1 MMKLDNKKLS
11 GITALIIA
19 VILIITLF
27 VLRVGV
33 ADNGN
38 LQYVLEDIGIYDHQ
52 STAGSGMYADGFGVK
67 DKSFSIESGGLVYS
81 LVKLLFPVDSVM
93 YVWIPALIYMV
104 MFIAGIF
111 LFLRS
116 MLGEN
121 KNVNILMCI
130 LSAVIIAD
138 SGYTA
143 LFNTPYTEGAF
154 IAYLT
159 LFAGLYVSAAKTGK
173 IKYLILTG
181 ITGMLFSASS
191 IYASITGLLLGVSL
205 LGFIKNS
212 GVAKK
217 VVAATVSLIV
227 ILSSFYGFTVDKSG
241 DAMKY
246 NRIFYGIL
254 SFTENDEQALEDLGL
269 DKNLVEYADIASF
282 DEKAQEFMKTQEFET
297 VKEKATILS
306 VVKYY
311 FSHSDEFLKAVKAS
325 LNNGTM
331 IKSSYLGDYPVSS
344 GKAGQISKFW
354 TLYSNVK
361 PKVLPLTL
369 PVLLVF
375 VLGVIILSFSYKTK
389 HNKKQGTGN
398 VVYLLVAMALG
409 CVLTLPVAIFQN
421 GLSMI
426 DFNMRSFNFIFDAVL
441 FGAIVG
447 GVNMMLSRQQE
458 LREKYGVN
466 Q

>member
-1 MMKLDNKKLS
+1 MKLDNKKLS
-11 GITALIIA
+11 VVTSLIIT

-27 VLRVGV
+27 VLRIGV

-52 STAGSGMYADGFGVK
+52 STAGSGLYADGFGVK
-67 DKSFSIESGGLVYS
+67 DKSFSADTGGLVYS

-93 YVWIPALIYMV
+93 YVWIPALIYMI
-104 MFIAGIF
+104 MFALGIF

-116 MLGEN
+116 MLGDN
-121 KNVNILMCI
+121 KTTNILMCI
-130 LSAVIIAD
+130 LMAIIIAD

-154 IAYLT
+154 IAYLA

-173 IKYLILTG
+173 MRYLILTG
-181 ITGMLFSASS
+181 IIGMLFGASS
-191 IYASITGLLLGVSL
+191 VYASVTGVLLGASL
-205 LGFIKNS
+205 LSFIKGADVKRKIVS
-212 GVAKK
+212 VTVA
-217 VVAATVSLIV
+217 LLV
-227 ILSSFYGFTVDKSG
+227 ILSSFYGFTVEKSS

-246 NRIFYGIL
+246 NRVFYGIL
-254 SFTENDEQALEDLGL
+254 SISENDEQSLIDLGL
-269 DKNLVEYADIASF
+269 NKEFAEYADIASF
-282 DEKAQEFMKTQEFET
+282 DEKAQSFMKTQEFNL
-297 VKEKATILS
+297 VKEKASFSS
-306 VVKYY
+306 VAKYY
-311 FSHSDEFLKAVKAS
+311 ITHGSEFLKAVKAS

-354 TLYSNVK
+354 TLYSSIK
-361 PKVLPLTL
+361 PKVIPLTL
-369 PVLLVF
+369 PVLLV
-375 VLGVIILSFSYKTK
+375 LAAGVVILSLSYKSK
-389 HNKKQGTGN
+389 HKEKKGTGN
-398 VVYLLVAMALG
+398 VVCLLIALTVG
-409 CVLTLPVAIFQN
+409 CVLTLPAAVFQN

-426 DFNMRSFNFIFDAVL
+426 DFNMRSFNFIFDTVL
-441 FGAIVG
+441 FGAITG